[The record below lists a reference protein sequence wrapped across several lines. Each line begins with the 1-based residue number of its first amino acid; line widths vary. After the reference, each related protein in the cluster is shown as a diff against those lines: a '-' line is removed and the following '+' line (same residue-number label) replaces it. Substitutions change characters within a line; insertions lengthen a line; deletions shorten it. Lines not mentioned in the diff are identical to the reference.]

1 MDVSEEAYELRHIGI
16 KRRSGRYPW
25 GSGNNEE
32 ERSRSFKTYMEKMH
46 NEGYSDKQIREI
58 LTEFSGEIVSSTE
71 IRATNA
77 LATEVI
83 RANNSAR
90 AAMLKA
96 KGLSNGA
103 IAEIMGLPKSAESTV
118 RGWLKPS
125 EDVKEKSLHGIA
137 SHLKEQNKEKPYLDV
152 GLGEHLHL
160 GVTLTKFNTAL
171 AMLKDEGYHVHDIS
185 VPQQNLAGQNTHVK
199 VLTHPNVTWKEARE
213 AVIVRGELQNLAG
226 KSDDGG
232 ISFSRPGK
240 MPRSI
245 SSKEIQVRY
254 AEDGGKHM
262 DGVIELRRDVPS
274 LSLGANR
281 YGQVRIAVDGTHFL
295 KGMAM
300 YADDLPAGIN
310 IRYNSNK
317 SKTDPKILAEGKH
330 GAMKPMETFRGKI
343 DERNPFKSATYP
355 QTYKDKDGKE
365 HDSYLNIVGT
375 KEKGNI
381 EGRWDEWSRTLSS
394 QMLSKQPLSLA
405 STQLHAARVQHE
417 KDLNEI
423 RSLTNPVVRKRLL
436 EEFADNADA
445 AAVHLKAAKLPRQAN
460 MVLLPMNS
468 MRPNEIYAPS
478 FKQGER
484 VALVRHP
491 HAGPFEI
498 PELTVNNRNRTAQRI
513 LENAQDAVGVHHSVA
528 AKLSG
533 ADFDGDTVLV
543 IPNSSGRVKS
553 RDPAPGTP
561 LAALRDFDPKSQYKI
576 PDDDTTTPRMS
587 KRNTQTEMGK
597 ISNLITDM
605 TIHRA
610 NDEEIAKA
618 VRHSMVVIDAEKHG
632 LNYKQSERDNSI
644 ALLKARYQGGSR
656 RGAETLISRAGAKI
670 RYPQYK
676 DKVDPK
682 TGKKIHVETFT
693 TEIDP
698 KTGKTVYVK
707 TRKDRRTG
715 QPVRKIL
722 TKQPT
727 TTTKRLAYIDDA
739 RKIHDDAKTK
749 KRALVPMEELYAT
762 HSNAL
767 KAMANQ
773 ARKEA
778 ISTKMPSKASPA
790 AKSLYAKEV
799 ESLRR
804 KLEIA
809 QRNAPLERRAQV
821 LSGVLAKNYIDDHR
835 LEMDDDDIKKVRNQT
850 LQYARQF
857 TGADKQRVHI
867 TDNEWEAIQARA
879 IGHTVLDTILRNA
892 DMERVKQLATPHAR
906 SSLTP
911 GQLARARQL
920 QQLGRPLSQIAEELG
935 IPRSTII
942 DNLNR

>member
-25 GSGNNEE
+25 GSGKTPE
-32 ERSRSFKTYMEKMH
+32 ERSRSFKSYMEDMYSK
-46 NEGYSDKQIREI
+46 GYNDKQIREM
-58 LTEFSGEIVSSTE
+58 LSEFAGEIVSSTE

-77 LATEVI
+77 MATEII
-83 RANNSAR
+83 RAENSAR

-103 IAEIMGLPKSAESTV
+103 IAEIMGLPRSAESTV

-125 EDVKEKSLHGIA
+125 EDVKEKSLQGIA
-137 SHLKEQNKEKPYLDV
+137 NHLKEQNKEKPFLDV
-152 GLGEHLHL
+152 GKGEHLHL
-160 GVTLTKFNTAL
+160 GVTFTKFNTAL
-171 AMLKDEGYHVHDIS
+171 AMLKDEGYHVYNIAL
-185 VPQQNLAGQNTHVK
+185 PQQSIAGQNTPIK
-199 VLTHPNVTWKEARE
+199 VLTHPKVTWMEAKD
-213 AVIVRGELQNLAG
+213 AVIKRGQLQILAG
-226 KSDDGG
+226 QSDDGG
-232 ISFSRPGK
+232 VTFSAPSK

-254 AEDGGKHM
+254 AEEGGAHM
-262 DGVIELRRDVPS
+262 DGVIELRRNVPS

-300 YADDLPAGIN
+300 YADDLPAGVN

-317 SKTDPKILAEGKH
+317 SRTDPKILAEGKH
-330 GAMKPMETFRGKI
+330 GAMKEMEKFEGKI
-343 DERNPFKSATYP
+343 DERNPFGSSTYP
-355 QTYKDKDGKE
+355 HTYKDKSGKE

-375 KEKGNI
+375 RDKGNI
-381 EGRWDEWSRTLSS
+381 EGRWDEWAKTLSS

-405 STQLHAARVQHE
+405 SAQLHQERVKHE
-417 KDLNEI
+417 EDLNEI
-423 RSLTNPVVRKRLL
+423 RKLTNPVVRKKLL
-436 EEFADNADA
+436 EDFADSADA
-445 AAVHLKAAKLPRQAN
+445 AAVHLKAAALPRQSN
-460 MVLLPMNS
+460 HVLLPMNS

-484 VALVRHP
+484 VVLIRHP

-498 PELTVNNRNRTAQRI
+498 PELIVNNRNRTAQKI
-513 LENAQDAVGVHHSVA
+513 LGNAQDAVGVHHSVA

-533 ADFDGDTVLV
+533 ADFDGDSVLV
-543 IPNSSGRVKS
+543 IPNPRRQVKS
-553 RDPAPGTP
+553 REPAPGSP
-561 LAALRDFDPKSQYKI
+561 LASLRDFDPKSQYKI
-576 PDDDTTTPRMS
+576 PEGDTTTPKMS
-587 KRNTQTEMGK
+587 KKNTQTEMGK

-605 TIHRA
+605 TIHKA
-610 NDEEIAKA
+610 NDDEIAKA

-644 ALLKARYQGGSR
+644 ALLKQRYQGGSR
-656 RGAETLISRAGAKI
+656 AGAESLISRAGAKV
-670 RYPQYK
+670 RYPQFK
-676 DKVDPK
+676 DEVDPK
-682 TGKKIHVETFT
+682 TGRKIHIPQYK

-698 KTGKTVYVK
+698 TTGKTIYVK
-707 TRKDRRTG
+707 TTKDRRTG
-715 QPVRKIL
+715 QEVRRVKTIQPK
-722 TKQPT
+722 TKM
-727 TTTKRLAYIDDA
+727 KRLAYISDA
-739 RKIHDDAKTK
+739 RKVLDPKN

-762 HSNAL
+762 HSNTL

-778 ISTKMPSKASPA
+778 IATKLPPKASPA
-790 AKSLYAKEV
+790 AKRLYAKEV
-799 ESLRR
+799 DSLRR

-809 QRNAPLERRAQV
+809 QRNAPLERRAQA
-821 LSGVLAKNYIDDHR
+821 LASAMSKNYIDDHR
-835 LEMDDDDIKKVRNQT
+835 NQLDDDDIKKIKYQA
-850 LQYARQF
+850 LQDARHT

-867 TDNEWEAIQARA
+867 TDNEWEAIQAKA
-879 IGHTVLDTILRNA
+879 IGHTVLSEILRNA
-892 DMERVKQLATPHAR
+892 DMDRVKELATPHPR